1 MLMMNIMIF
10 TIKTLGMMM
19 MIKIMIMNIMI
30 MMSMMMMMMIKIM
43 IIDIMIMMS
52 MMIMIMIIMIPVGGS
67 HDNYSIVRGVQ
78 SIHAGKDL

>member
-10 TIKTLGMMM
+10 TINTLG
-19 MIKIMIMNIMI
+19 
-30 MMSMMMMMMIKIM
+30 MMMMIKIM

-52 MMIMIMIIMIPVGGS
+52 MIMIIMIPVGGS